1 MCRSP
6 QRGSDA
12 YDPPQVGGTPSR
24 EKNAA
29 RIRHDRTPEV
39 ACGVVMARMKE
50 GKQRFCNA
58 GTMKDA
64 YAIARLD
71 DSLCKLED
79 AKTPS
84 FSTTLDLCSAELGY
98 YQ

>member
-1 MCRSP
+1 
-6 QRGSDA
+6 
-12 YDPPQVGGTPSR
+12 
-24 EKNAA
+24 
-29 RIRHDRTPEV
+29 
-39 ACGVVMARMKE
+39 
-50 GKQRFCNA
+50 
-58 GTMKDA
+58 MKDA